1 MTTHTLHNADYTLML
16 TSSGA
21 GESQSGELQLTR
33 WHGDM
38 IEDGLGFFI
47 YLRDLDSAAFWS
59 IGSQPLADADGM
71 ESGYAF
77 SNEAA
82 HFVKRAHEIEAQMTV
97 TLEAGRELRRVRVK
111 NLGDTP
117 RRIEL
122 TSYLEPVIHH
132 AAADAGHPAFAKL
145 FVQTEAL
152 LEHSALLANRRP
164 RGADEHFPI
173 LVHGLLKAK
182 ISGFETD
189 RMRFIGRGR
198 SLAAPQAMFNAD
210 LSHTVGNVLDAC
222 LSLRTVLEFAPGEA
236 GEAVFVLGLAEDRE
250 AALAL
255 LASPSPQP
263 SPAGGEGVKNILA
276 DGLSASGLKPP
287 LPLWERAGERGGQA
301 KPATKIAQRP
311 LVDAGLRQL
320 RDLRLSTLPVIHHH
334 SAELL
339 QFENSYG
346 GFNADGSEYV
356 IRLPKQ
362 PDGTVQ
368 RPPLP
373 WSNVLANAHN
383 AGCVVTESGAMHTFA
398 QNSREHRLTPWHND
412 PVIDPHGEA
421 FYIRDED
428 AGLYWS
434 PMPGPV
440 SGAGDYEVR
449 HGLGYSHFQHVST
462 DLEQRT
468 TVFVPL
474 DVTCRIVR
482 VELRNLADRPRRLS
496 IFNVNHLV
504 LGVDPKDTAP
514 HLETAWD
521 ASVHALIA
529 CNPQAGD
536 FADGT
541 AYAALLSPTDALHY
555 SSDRAAV
562 IGQGRSAANPYALE
576 HSATLDGRTGKSLD
590 CAALQAQIT
599 IEPGDVRTLSFVLG
613 ETNDAAGLAKL
624 LNSLRHPGAVDAA
637 LAQVQAFWK
646 DFTAQAQVHTG
657 KPDVD
662 ILVNH
667 WLPYQALVCRIWA
680 RTAYY
685 QSGGAFGFR
694 DQLQDALN
702 LIRHDAN
709 LTRKQILLNAANQFV
724 EGDVLHWWHS
734 YPDGSSRGIRTR
746 FSDDLLWMPYATAKY
761 IQYTGESAILDEQAR
776 YLTGSLL
783 DDGEDERFMIPTE
796 SGTQGD
802 LYEHCCRA
810 LDRSL
815 KTGAH
820 GLPLMGTGDWN
831 DGMNR
836 VGREGKGESVWVGM
850 FLYAILGDF
859 IPFCEARRDLARAEK
874 YRSHRAKLFT
884 ALNTEGWDGEWYRR
898 AWYDNGAVLGSKQSD
913 ECQIDTLAQAW
924 AVLTGTATGERVE
937 QVLNAMDARLI
948 DKNVGIIRLLTPAF
962 DKTPHDPGYI
972 KGYVA
977 GVRENGGQY
986 THAALWSV
994 MAYAHAGHKG
1004 KALEMLEMISPIRHT
1019 ATQQGAERYMAEPY
1033 VIAADVY
1040 GVEPHNG
1047 RGGWT
1052 WYTGSAGWMMTAAAL
1067 LGLP

>member
-1 MTTHTLHNADYTLML
+1 MSTHTLNNAMLSVML
-16 TSSGA
+16 TPSGA
-21 GESQSGELQLTR
+21 GESSFGELQLTR
-33 WHGDM
+33 WQGDM

-47 YLRDLDSAAFWS
+47 YLRDVDTGTFWS
-59 IGSQPLADADGM
+59 MGSQPVPDVAGV
-71 ESGYAF
+71 EYAHALDH
-77 SNEAA
+77 EAA
-82 HFVKRAHEIEAQMTV
+82 HFVKRSHGIEARMTI
-97 TLEAGRELRRVRVK
+97 TLEAGRELRRVQLK
-111 NLGDTP
+111 NLGETP

-122 TSYLEPVIHH
+122 TSYLEPVIQYV
-132 AAADAGHPAFAKL
+132 AADAGHPAFAKL
-145 FVQTEAL
+145 FVQTEAV
-152 LEHSALLANRRP
+152 SGALLAKRRP
-164 RGADEHFPI
+164 RGADERFPV
-173 LVHGLLKAK
+173 LVHGLLGAPVM
-182 ISGFETD
+182 GFETD
-189 RMRFIGRGR
+189 RMRFIGRGH
-198 SLAAPQAMFNAD
+198 SLATPQAMFNAD

-222 LSLRTVLEFAPGEA
+222 LSLRTVLELAPGAEA
-236 GEAVFVLGLAEDRE
+236 DAVFVLGVADDRE

-255 LASPSPQP
+255 LALPVGAGLPANVAITGKPAPTLIAQP
-263 SPAGGEGVKNILA
+263 STHAVTCTLA
-276 DGLSASGLKPP
+276 P
-287 LPLWERAGERGGQA
+287 
-301 KPATKIAQRP
+301 
-311 LVDAGLRQL
+311 
-320 RDLRLSTLPVIHHH
+320 HH

-362 PDGTVQ
+362 ADGSVK

-383 AGCVVTESGAMHTFA
+383 SGCIVTESGAMHTFA

-434 PMPGPV
+434 PTTGPV
-440 SGAGDYEVR
+440 TGAGDYEVR
-449 HGLGYSHFQHVST
+449 HGQGYTTFHHVSS
-462 DLEQRT
+462 DLAQKT

-474 DVTCRIVR
+474 DTSCRIVNI
-482 VELRNLADRPRRLS
+482 ELRNLSDQPRRLS
-496 IFNVNHLV
+496 LFNINRLV
-504 LGVDPKDTAP
+504 LGVNPKDTAA
-514 HLETAWD
+514 HLETRWD
-521 ASVHALIA
+521 EAAHALTA
-529 CNPQAGD
+529 QNPNAGA
-536 FADGT
+536 FAQGT
-541 AYAALLSPTDALHY
+541 AYVALLSPVEAVHH
-555 SSDRAAV
+555 SANRAST
-562 IGQGRSAANPYALE
+562 IGQGRSPARPLSVECAAV
-576 HSATLDGRTGKSLD
+576 LDGRTGTGYD
-590 CAALQAQIT
+590 CAALQAQLS
-599 IEPGDVRTLSFVLG
+599 IEPSDKRSVVFVLG
-613 ETNDAAGLAKL
+613 ETNAADGLHDL
-624 LNSLRHPGAVDAA
+624 LHTLRQPGAVDAA
-637 LAQVQAFWK
+637 LERVKTFWK
-646 DFTAQAQVHTG
+646 DFTRKAKVHTG
-657 KPDVD
+657 KPEVD
-662 ILVNH
+662 ILVNQ
-667 WLPYQALVCRIWA
+667 WLPYQNLVCRIWA

-709 LTRKQILLNAANQFV
+709 LTRQQILLNAANQFV
-724 EGDVLHWWHS
+724 EGDVLHWWHPF
-734 YPDGSSRGIRTR
+734 PDGTSRGIRTR

-761 IQYTGESAILDEQAR
+761 IQHTGENTILDEQAR
-776 YLTGSLL
+776 FLSGALL
-783 DDGEDERFMIPTE
+783 DEGEDERFMIPSD

-802 LYEHCCRA
+802 LYDHCCRA

-815 KTGAH
+815 KVGKH

-836 VGREGKGESVWVGM
+836 VGREGIGESVWVGM

-859 IPFCEARRDLARAEK
+859 IPLCEARRDLTRAEK
-874 YRSHRAKLFT
+874 YRAHRAKLFE
-884 ALNTEGWDGEWYRR
+884 ALNTEGWDGDWYRR
-898 AWYDNGAVLGSKQSD
+898 AWYDNGAVLGSKTSD

-924 AVLTGTATGERVE
+924 AVLTSTATGERVE
-937 QVLNAMDARLI
+937 QVLSAMDARLI
-948 DKNVGIIRLLTPAF
+948 DKDVGIIRLLTPAF

-994 MAYAHAGHKG
+994 MAYAQAGQKDN
-1004 KALEMLEMISPIRHT
+1004 ALDLLSMISPIRHT
-1019 ATQQGAERYMAEPY
+1019 ATQQGAERYMTEPY

-1052 WYTGSAGWMMTAAAL
+1052 WYTGSAGWMMTAASL
-1067 LGLP
+1067 IND

>member
-1 MTTHTLHNADYTLML
+1 MTAAHILASDTYRLML
-16 TSSGA
+16 TPSGA
-21 GESQSGELQLTR
+21 GESTRGDLQLSR
-33 WHGDM
+33 WRGDM
-38 IEDGLGFFI
+38 IEDDLGLFV
-47 YLRDLDSAAFWS
+47 YLRDLDTGAFWS
-59 IGSQPLADADGM
+59 IGGQPVPHAAGD
-71 ESGYAF
+71 ESGHAF
-77 SNEAA
+77 TEHAA
-82 HFVKRAHEIEAQMTV
+82 HFIKRSRGIEARMSV
-97 TLEAGRELRRVRVK
+97 VVEGDREIRRVHVR
-111 NLGDTP
+111 NLGDAP

-132 AAADAGHPAFAKL
+132 PAADAGHPAFAKL
-145 FVQTEAL
+145 FVQTEAVNG
-152 LEHSALLANRRP
+152 ALLAKRRP
-164 RGADEHFPI
+164 RGADERFPV
-173 LVHGLLKAK
+173 LVHGLLNAAV
-182 ISGFETD
+182 SGFETD

-198 SLAAPQAMFNAD
+198 SLAAPQAMLGGD
-210 LSHTVGNVLDAC
+210 LSGHAGNVLDPC
-222 LSLRTVLEFAPGEA
+222 LSLRTVIELAPGAEGDA
-236 GEAVFVLGLAEDRE
+236 LFVLGLADDRE

-255 LASPSPQP
+255 LDSVVGASLL
-263 SPAGGEGVKNILA
+263 AILP
-276 DGLSASGLKPP
+276 SAS
-287 LPLWERAGERGGQA
+287 
-301 KPATKIAQRP
+301 KPASAIARP
-311 LVDAGLRQL
+311 NTTAVCTDPPR
-320 RDLRLSTLPVIHHH
+320 H

-362 PDGTVQ
+362 ADGTVK

-373 WSNVLANAHN
+373 WSNVLANPRN
-383 AGCVVTESGAMHTFA
+383 AGCIVTESGAMHTFA

-428 AGLYWS
+428 AGIYWS
-434 PMPGPV
+434 PTPGPV
-440 SGAGDYEVR
+440 PGPSDYEVR
-449 HGLGYSHFQHVST
+449 HGLGHTRFHHCSA
-462 DLEQRT
+462 DIDQRT

-474 DVTCRIVR
+474 DATCRIVR
-482 VELRNLADRPRRLS
+482 IELRNLSDRPRRLS
-496 IFNVNHLV
+496 VFNINRLV

-514 HLETAWD
+514 HIDTAWD
-521 ASVHALIA
+521 LDARALIA
-529 CNPQAGD
+529 SNPNAGA
-536 FADGT
+536 FAQGT
-541 AYAALLSPTDALHY
+541 AYAALLSPAEALHH
-555 SSDRAAV
+555 SADRASV
-562 IGQGRSAANPYALE
+562 IGQGRGPARPLALE
-576 HSATLDGRTGKSLD
+576 QTETLDGRTGKGLD
-590 CAALQAQIT
+590 CAALQARIT
-599 IEPGDVRTLSFVLG
+599 LGPGDGRTLTFVLG
-613 ETNDAAGLAKL
+613 ETHDAAGLKAL
-624 LNSLRHPGAVDAA
+624 LNGLRQPGAVDEA
-637 LAQVQAFWK
+637 LAKVQAFWK
-646 DFTAQAQVHTG
+646 DFTGKARVHTG

-667 WLPYQALVCRIWA
+667 WLPYQNLVCRIWA

-709 LTRKQILLNAANQFV
+709 LTRKQILLNAAHQFV
-724 EGDVLHWWHS
+724 EGDVLHWWHP
-734 YPDGSSRGIRTR
+734 YPDGTSRGIRTR
-746 FSDDLLWMPYATAKY
+746 FSDDLLWMPYATARY
-761 IQYTGESAILDEQAR
+761 IQHTGESAILDEPAR
-776 YLTGSLL
+776 YLAGPLL
-783 DDGEDERFMIPTE
+783 DEGEDERFMIPE
-796 SGTQGD
+796 HSGTQGD

-815 KTGAH
+815 TTGAH

-836 VGREGKGESVWVGM
+836 VGRLGIGESVWVGM

-859 IPFCEARRDLARAEK
+859 IPLCEARRDLTRAEI
-874 YRSHRAKLFT
+874 YRSHRAKLFE
-884 ALNTEGWDGEWYRR
+884 ALNLDGWDGDWYRR

-937 QVLNAMDARLI
+937 QVLKAMDARLI
-948 DKNVGIIRLLTPAF
+948 DRDVGIIRLLTPAF
-962 DKTPHDPGYI
+962 DQTPHDPGYI

-986 THAALWSV
+986 THAALWAV
-994 MAYAHAGHKG
+994 MAYAQAGHKAR
-1004 KALEMLEMISPIRHT
+1004 ALELLEMISPIRHT
-1019 ATQQGAERYMAEPY
+1019 ATPQGAERYMTEPY

-1052 WYTGSAGWMMTAAAL
+1052 WYTGSAGWMMTAADL
-1067 LGLP
+1067 IGSR

>member
-1 MTTHTLHNADYTLML
+1 MSAQHILASDTYRLML
-16 TSSGA
+16 TPSGA
-21 GESQSGELQLTR
+21 GESKRGELQLNR
-33 WHGDM
+33 WRGDM
-38 IEDGLGFFI
+38 IEDDIGLFV
-47 YLRDLDSAAFWS
+47 YLRDKDNGAFWS
-59 IGSQPLADADGM
+59 IGSQPVPEAEGD
-71 ESGYAF
+71 ESGHSF
-77 SNEAA
+77 TEDAA
-82 HFVKRAHEIEAQMTV
+82 HFIKRSHGIEARMTV
-97 TLEAGRELRRVRVK
+97 MVEGDREIRRVHLK
-111 NLGDTP
+111 NLGDSP

-132 AAADAGHPAFAKL
+132 PAADAGHPAFAKL
-145 FVQTEAL
+145 FVQTEAVTDKG
-152 LEHSALLANRRP
+152 ALLARRRP
-164 RGADEHFPI
+164 RGADERFPVLI
-173 LVHGLLKAK
+173 HGLVHGPLGA
-182 ISGFETD
+182 SVTDFETD

-198 SLAAPQAMFNAD
+198 SLAAPQAMLGGELSGNA
-210 LSHTVGNVLDAC
+210 GNVLDAC
-222 LSLRTVLEFAPGEA
+222 LSLRTVIELAPGAEGDA
-236 GEAVFVLGLAEDRE
+236 LFVLGLADDRD

-255 LASPSPQP
+255 LDGVTP
-263 SPAGGEGVKNILA
+263 PAMLQVAAAAHATAPALA
-276 DGLSASGLKPP
+276 
-287 LPLWERAGERGGQA
+287 R
-301 KPATKIAQRP
+301 PATTA
-311 LVDAGLRQL
+311 AAC
-320 RDLRLSTLPVIHHH
+320 STAPHH

-362 PDGTVQ
+362 ADGTVK

-373 WSNVLANAHN
+373 WSNVLANPHN

-398 QNSREHRLTPWHND
+398 QNSREHRITPWHND

-428 AGLYWS
+428 SGLYWS
-434 PMPGPV
+434 PTPGPV
-440 SGAGDYEVR
+440 AGNGDYEVR
-449 HGLGYSHFQHVST
+449 HGLGYTSFHHISG
-462 DLEQRT
+462 DLDQRT
-468 TVFVPL
+468 TVFVPM
-474 DVTCRIVR
+474 DTTCRIVR
-482 VELRNLADRPRRLS
+482 IELRNLADQPRRLS
-496 IFNVNHLV
+496 VFNINRLV
-504 LGVDPKDTAP
+504 LGVDPKDTAS
-514 HLETAWD
+514 HLDSAWD
-521 ASVHALIA
+521 IDAHALIA
-529 CNPQAGD
+529 TNPNAGA
-536 FADGT
+536 FAHGT
-541 AYAALLSPTDALHY
+541 AYAALLSPADAVHH
-555 SSDRAAV
+555 SSDRATV
-562 IGQGRSAANPYALE
+562 IGQGRSPARPLAVEQAE
-576 HSATLDGRTGKSLD
+576 TLDGRTGKGLD
-590 CAALQAQIT
+590 CAALQASIT
-599 IEPGDVRTLSFVLG
+599 LAHGDVRTLTFVLG
-613 ETNDAAGLAKL
+613 ETNDAAGLKTQ
-624 LNSLRHPGAVDAA
+624 LNNLRKPGAVDEA
-637 LAQVQAFWK
+637 LAKVKAFWK
-646 DFTAQAQVHTG
+646 DFTAKARVRTG

-667 WLPYQALVCRIWA
+667 WLPYQNLVCRIWA

-702 LIRHDAN
+702 LIRHDAG
-709 LTRKQILLNAANQFV
+709 LTRKQILLNAANQFA
-724 EGDVLHWWHS
+724 EGDVLHWWHPF
-734 YPDGSSRGIRTR
+734 PDGTSRGIRTR
-746 FSDDLLWMPYATAKY
+746 FSDDLLWMPFATAKY
-761 IQYTGESAILDEQAR
+761 IQHTGETAILDEQVR
-776 YLTGSLL
+776 YLTGPLL
-783 DDGEDERFMIPTE
+783 DEGEDERFIVPTE

-815 KTGAH
+815 KVGKH

-836 VGREGKGESVWVGM
+836 VGREGIGESVWVGM

-859 IPFCEARRDLARAEK
+859 IPLCEARRDLAHAEK
-874 YRSHRAKLFT
+874 YRAHRAKLFE

-898 AWYDNGAVLGSKQSD
+898 AWYDNGAVLGSKTSD

-937 QVLNAMDARLI
+937 QVLSAMDARLI
-948 DKNVGIIRLLTPAF
+948 DKDVGIIRLLTPAF

-994 MAYAHAGHKG
+994 MAYAQAGQKD
-1004 KALEMLEMISPIRHT
+1004 KALELLEMISPIRHT
-1019 ATQQGAERYMAEPY
+1019 ATQQGADRYMTEPY

-1052 WYTGSAGWMMTAAAL
+1052 WYTGSAGWMMTAASAIKS
-1067 LGLP
+1067 

>member
-1 MTTHTLHNADYTLML
+1 MTIHILQYADTTLLL
-16 TSSGA
+16 TPSGA
-21 GESQSGELQLTR
+21 GESLRGDLQLYR
-33 WHGDM
+33 WHGDL
-38 IEDGLGFFI
+38 IEDNLGFFI
-47 YLRDLDSAAFWS
+47 YLRDADSGVFWS
-59 IGSQPLADADGM
+59 LGSQPVPDAEDAEYGH
-71 ESGYAF
+71 AF
-77 SNEAA
+77 TASAA
-82 HFVKRAHEIEAQMTV
+82 HFVKRAHGIEARMSV
-97 TLEAGRELRRVRVK
+97 TLEDGREVRRVWVK
-111 NLGDTP
+111 NPGDSA
-117 RRIEL
+117 RRVEL
-122 TSYLEPVIHH
+122 SSYLEPVIHH

-145 FVQTEAL
+145 FVQTE
-152 LEHSALLANRRP
+152 EVKGALLANRRP
-164 RGADEHFPI
+164 RGADERFPV
-173 LVHGLLKAK
+173 LVHGLLGAEV
-182 ISGFETD
+182 SSFETD

-198 SLAAPQAMFNAD
+198 SLAAPQALISSE
-210 LSHTVGNVLDAC
+210 LSQTAGNVLDPC
-222 LSLRTVLEFAPGEA
+222 LSLRTVLELAA
-236 GEAVFVLGLAEDRE
+236 GEEREVAFVLGLADERQ
-250 AALAL
+250 AVSAL

-263 SPAGGEGVKNILA
+263 SPAGGEGVKTDAA
-276 DGLSASGLKPP
+276 DRNDARGFKPP
-287 LPLWERAGERGGQA
+287 LPSRERVGERGRRVQ
-301 KPATKIAQRP
+301 PIARP
-311 LVDAGLRQL
+311 
-320 RDLRLSTLPVIHHH
+320 STHAACTLAPHHA
-334 SAELL
+334 AELL

-346 GFNADGSEYV
+346 GFNTEGSEYV

-362 PDGTVQ
+362 ADGSVQ

-383 AGCVVTESGAMHTFA
+383 AGCIVTESGAMHSFA

-434 PMPGPV
+434 PTPGPV
-440 SGAGDYEVR
+440 AGAGDYEVR
-449 HGLGYSHFQHVST
+449 HGLGYTRFLHTSL
-462 DLEQRT
+462 DLEQKT

-474 DVTCRIVR
+474 DVACRIVKI
-482 VELRNLADRPRRLS
+482 ELRNLSDRDRRLS
-496 IFNVNHLV
+496 VFNINRLV

-514 HLETAWD
+514 HLQTRWD
-521 ASVHALIA
+521 AAA
-529 CNPQAGD
+529 Q
-536 FADGT
+536 
-541 AYAALLSPTDALHY
+541 ALLAHNPEAGAFAQAMAYVAVLHPTEALHY

-562 IGQGRSAANPYALE
+562 IGQGRSPARPLALE
-576 HSATLDGRTGKSLD
+576 QMLTLDGHTGTGLD

-599 IEPGDVRTLSFVLG
+599 LRPGEARSLSFVLG
-613 ETNDAAGLAKL
+613 ETNEAAGLAAL
-624 LNSLRHPGAVDAA
+624 LHNWRKPGAVDAA
-637 LAQVQAFWK
+637 LAQVQGFWR
-646 DFTAQAQVHTG
+646 DFSAKAQVHTG
-657 KPDVD
+657 TPEVD

-667 WLPYQALVCRIWA
+667 WLPYQTLVCRIWA

-709 LTRKQILLNAANQFV
+709 LTRQQILLNAANQFV
-724 EGDVLHWWHS
+724 EGDVLHWWHPF
-734 YPDGSSRGIRTR
+734 PDGTSRGIRTR
-746 FSDDLLWMPYATAKY
+746 FSDDLLWMPFATAKY
-761 IQYTGESAILDEQAR
+761 IQHTSDTAILDEQAR
-776 YLTGSLL
+776 YLSGPLL
-783 DDGEDERFMIPTE
+783 KAGEDERFMIPEE

-815 KTGAH
+815 KVGQH

-836 VGREGKGESVWVGM
+836 VGRMGIGESVWVGM

-859 IPFCEARRDLARAEK
+859 IPLCEARRDLARAEK
-874 YRSHRAKLFT
+874 YRSHRAKLFE
-884 ALNTEGWDGEWYRR
+884 ALNTAGWDGDWYRR
-898 AWYDNGAVLGSKQSD
+898 AWYDNGAVLGSKASD

-924 AVLTGTATGERVE
+924 AVLTGTADYPSSPAGGRGAGGEGETRVNRVLESME
-937 QVLNAMDARLI
+937 QHLV

-962 DKTPHDPGYI
+962 DQTPFDPGYI

-986 THAALWSV
+986 THAALWAV
-994 MAYAHAGHKG
+994 MAFAQAGQKD
-1004 KALEMLEMISPIRHT
+1004 KALALLEMMSPIRHT
-1019 ATQQGAERYMAEPY
+1019 ASQQGAERYMTEPY

-1052 WYTGSAGWMMTAAAL
+1052 WYTGSAGWMMTAAHSVA
-1067 LGLP
+1067 

>member
-1 MTTHTLHNADYTLML
+1 MSTHILSNAALNVML

-21 GESQSGELQLTR
+21 GESSFGALQLTR
-33 WHGDM
+33 WHGDLL
-38 IEDGLGFFI
+38 EDSLGFFI
-47 YLRDLDSAAFWS
+47 YLRDVDTGAFWS
-59 IGSQPLADADGM
+59 LGSQPVPEIAAMQSGHLFT
-71 ESGYAF
+71 ES
-77 SNEAA
+77 AA
-82 HFVKRAHEIEAQMTV
+82 HFVKRAHGIEAHMTV
-97 TLEAGRELRRVRVK
+97 TLADGRELRRVWVK

-145 FVQTEAL
+145 FVQTEAVAG
-152 LEHSALLANRRP
+152 ALLANRRP
-164 RGADEHFPI
+164 RGADERFPL
-173 LVHGLLKAK
+173 LVHGLLGAK
-182 ISGFETD
+182 VTGFETD

-198 SLAAPQAMFNAD
+198 SLAAPQAL
-210 LSHTVGNVLDAC
+210 LSQALLSGELSQTAGNVLDAC
-222 LSLRTVLEFAPGEA
+222 LSLRTVLELGA
-236 GEAVFVLGLAEDRE
+236 GAEREVTFVLGVAENRD

-263 SPAGGEGVKNILA
+263 SPAGGEGANPAHAQAALPPSPPA
-276 DGLSASGLKPP
+276 GEGL
-287 LPLWERAGERGGQA
+287 GERGGNPIA
-301 KPATKIAQRP
+301 RPATHGVACTRAP
-311 LVDAGLRQL
+311 
-320 RDLRLSTLPVIHHH
+320 HHA
-334 SAELL
+334 AELL

-346 GFNADGSEYV
+346 GFNAAGNEYV

-362 PDGTVQ
+362 ADGTLK

-383 AGCVVTESGAMHTFA
+383 AGCIVTESGALHTFA

-434 PMPGPV
+434 PLPGPV
-440 SGAGDYEVR
+440 AGAGDYSVR
-449 HGLGYSHFQHVST
+449 HGLGYSQFQHVSG
-462 DLEQRT
+462 DLEQQS

-474 DVTCRIVR
+474 DVSCRIVR
-482 VELRNLADRPRRLS
+482 IELRNLSDQPRRLS

-504 LGVDPKDTAP
+504 LGVEPKNTAP

-521 ASVHALIA
+521 AAAHALIA
-529 CNPQAGD
+529 RNPKAGD
-536 FADGT
+536 FAHAT
-541 AYAALLSPTDALHY
+541 AYAALLNPADALHY
-555 SSDRAAV
+555 SSDRASV
-562 IGQGRSAANPYALE
+562 IGQGRSPANPQALE
-576 HSATLDGRTGKSLD
+576 QAITLDGSTGMELD

-599 IEPGDVRTLSFVLG
+599 LDPGDKRTLSFVLG
-613 ETNDAAGLAKL
+613 ETNDAAGLAAL

-637 LAQVQAFWK
+637 LQQVQTFWQN
-646 DFTAQAQVHTG
+646 FTAKAQVHTG
-657 KPDVD
+657 KPEVD

-667 WLPYQALVCRIWA
+667 WLPYQTLVCRIWA

-709 LTRKQILLNAANQFV
+709 LTRQQILRNAAHQFV
-724 EGDVLHWWHS
+724 EGDVLHWWHP

-746 FSDDLLWMPYATAKY
+746 FSDDLLWMPYACAKY
-761 IQYTGESAILDEQAR
+761 IQHTGDTAILDEKVR
-776 YLTGSLL
+776 FLSGDLL
-783 DDGEDERFMIPTE
+783 DEGEDERFMIPTD

-802 LYEHCCRA
+802 VYEHCLRA

-815 KTGAH
+815 TVGKH

-836 VGREGKGESVWVGM
+836 VGRLGLGESVWVGM

-859 IPFCEARRDLARAEK
+859 IPLCEARRDLARAEK
-874 YRSHRAKLFT
+874 YRAHRAKLFA
-884 ALNTEGWDGEWYRR
+884 ALNSEGWDGEWYRR
-898 AWYDNGAVLGSKQSD
+898 AWYDNGAVLGSTTSD

-937 QVLNAMDARLI
+937 QVLRDMDARLI
-948 DKNVGIIRLLTPAF
+948 DKDVGIIRLLTPAF

-986 THAALWSV
+986 THAALWAV
-994 MAYAHAGHKG
+994 MAFAQAGQKD
-1004 KALEMLEMISPIRHT
+1004 KALQLLSMMSPIRHT
-1019 ATQQGAERYMAEPY
+1019 STQQDTERYMAEPY

-1040 GVEPHNG
+1040 GVAPHNG

-1052 WYTGSAGWMMTAAAL
+1052 WYTGSAGWMMTAAWVIAL
-1067 LGLP
+1067 R

>member
-1 MTTHTLHNADYTLML
+1 MSTHTLNNATLNVML
-16 TSSGA
+16 TSSSA
-21 GESQSGELQLTR
+21 GESSLGELQLTR

-38 IEDGLGFFI
+38 IEDSLGFFI
-47 YLRDLDSAAFWS
+47 YLRDVDTGAFWS
-59 IGSQPLADADGM
+59 VGSQPVPDEDGA
-71 ESGYAF
+71 EYGQSFTG
-77 SNEAA
+77 EAA
-82 HFVKRAHEIEAQMTV
+82 HFIKHAHGIEAQMTV
-97 TLEAGRELRRVRVK
+97 TLEAGRELRRVHLK
-111 NLGDTP
+111 NIGDSP

-122 TSYLEPVIHH
+122 TSYLEPVIQH
-132 AAADAGHPAFAKL
+132 AAADAGHPAFSKL
-145 FVQTEAL
+145 FVQTEAHA
-152 LEHSALLANRRP
+152 EHGALLAKRRP
-164 RGADEHFPI
+164 RGADERFPV
-173 LVHGLLKAK
+173 LVHALLGAPV
-182 ISGFETD
+182 SGFETD

-198 SLAAPQAMFNAD
+198 SLATPQAMFNAD

-222 LSLRTVLEFAPGEA
+222 LSLRTVLELAPGAEA
-236 GEAVFVLGLAEDRE
+236 EAVFVLGVADDRE

-255 LASPSPQP
+255 LEVP
-263 SPAGGEGVKNILA
+263 V
-276 DGLSASGLKPP
+276 SASSADIAVGCAMRTIEQVSLRAAPP
-287 LPLWERAGERGGQA
+287 
-301 KPATKIAQRP
+301 T
-311 LVDAGLRQL
+311 
-320 RDLRLSTLPVIHHH
+320 SCTLAPHHT
-334 SAELL
+334 AEIL
-339 QFENSYG
+339 QYENSYG
-346 GFNADGSEYV
+346 GFNADGNEYV

-362 PDGTVQ
+362 SNGRVKPT
-368 RPPLP
+368 PLP

-383 AGCVVTESGAMHTFA
+383 SGCIVTESGALHTFV
-398 QNSREHRLTPWHND
+398 QNSREHRLPPWHND

-449 HGLGYSHFQHVST
+449 HGLGYSHFQHISS
-462 DLEQRT
+462 DLEQRS

-482 VELRNLADRPRRLS
+482 IELRNLSDQPRRLS
-496 IFNVNHLV
+496 VFNVNHLV
-504 LGVDPKDTAP
+504 LGAVPKDTAP

-521 ASVHALIA
+521 ASAHALIA
-529 CNPQAGD
+529 RNPQAGA
-536 FADGT
+536 FAGGT
-541 AYAALLSPTDALHY
+541 AYAALLSPAEALHY

-599 IEPGDVRTLSFVLG
+599 LEPGDVRTLSFVLG

-624 LNSLRHPGAVDAA
+624 LNDLRHPGVVDAA
-637 LAQVQAFWK
+637 LAQVQAFWQ

-657 KPDVD
+657 KPEVD

-702 LIRHDAN
+702 LIRHDAT
-709 LTRKQILLNAANQFV
+709 LTRQQILLNAANQFV
-724 EGDVLHWWHS
+724 EGDVLHWWHP

-761 IQYTGESAILDEQAR
+761 IQHTGENSILDEQVR
-776 YLTGSLL
+776 YLSGALL
-783 DDGEDERFMIPTE
+783 EEGEDERFMVPTE

-802 LYEHCCRA
+802 LYDHCCRT

-859 IPFCEARRDLARAEK
+859 IPLCEARRDLTRAEK
-874 YRSHRAKLFT
+874 YRAHRAKLFA
-884 ALNTEGWDGEWYRR
+884 ALNTEGWDGDWYRR
-898 AWYDNGAVLGSKQSD
+898 AWYDNGAVLGSKASD

-937 QVLNAMDARLI
+937 QVLHAMDARLI
-948 DKNVGIIRLLTPAF
+948 DKDVGIIRLLTPAF
-962 DKTPHDPGYI
+962 DHTPHDPGYI

-986 THAALWSV
+986 THAALWAV
-994 MAYAHAGHKG
+994 MAYAQAGQKD
-1004 KALEMLEMISPIRHT
+1004 KALELLSMISPIRHA
-1019 ATQQGAERYMAEPY
+1019 ATQQGAERYMTEPY

-1052 WYTGSAGWMMTAAAL
+1052 WYTGSAGWMMTAAWEIA
-1067 LGLP
+1067 PR

>member
-1 MTTHTLHNADYTLML
+1 MLLSAHALHHSSLHVTLTP
-16 TSSGA
+16 SGA
-21 GESQSGELQLTR
+21 GESKHADLQLYR
-33 WHGDM
+33 WRGDM
-38 IEDGLGFFI
+38 IEDDLGFFI
-47 YLRDLDSAAFWS
+47 YLRDADSGAFWS
-59 IGSQPLADADGM
+59 LGSQPVPDDEGAEYGH
-71 ESGYAF
+71 AF
-77 SNEAA
+77 TASAA
-82 HFVKRAHEIEAQMTV
+82 HFVKRAHGIEARMSV
-97 TLEAGRELRRVRVK
+97 TLEDVREIRRVQLK
-111 NLGDTP
+111 NLGDSA

-152 LEHSALLANRRP
+152 EGALLAKRRP
-164 RGADEHFPI
+164 RGADERFPV
-173 LVHGLLKAK
+173 LVHGLIGAVVT
-182 ISGFETD
+182 GYETD

-198 SLAAPQAMFNAD
+198 SLAAPQAL
-210 LSHTVGNVLDAC
+210 LSSELSQTAGNVLDPC
-222 LSLRTVLEFAPGEA
+222 LSLRTVLELAA
-236 GEAVFVLGLAEDRE
+236 GAEREAVFVLGLAEERE
-250 AALAL
+250 TALAL
-255 LASPSPQP
+255 LEAPVSAGLSDIAVGCAMRTIEQASPRAAHPTSCT
-263 SPAGGEGVKNILA
+263 LA
-276 DGLSASGLKPP
+276 P
-287 LPLWERAGERGGQA
+287 
-301 KPATKIAQRP
+301 
-311 LVDAGLRQL
+311 
-320 RDLRLSTLPVIHHH
+320 HH

-346 GFNADGSEYV
+346 GFNADGNEYV

-362 PDGTVQ
+362 TDGSVQ

-383 AGCVVTESGAMHTFA
+383 AGCIVTESGAMHSFA
-398 QNSREHRLTPWHND
+398 QNSREHRLTPWFND

-434 PMPGPV
+434 PTPGPV
-440 SGAGDYEVR
+440 SGAGDYQVR
-449 HGLGYSHFQHVST
+449 HGLGYTRFAHTSL
-462 DLEQRT
+462 DLEQNT

-474 DVTCRIVR
+474 DTTCRVVKI
-482 VELRNLADRPRRLS
+482 ELRNLSERERHLS
-496 IFNVNHLV
+496 IFNINRLV
-504 LGVDPKDTAP
+504 LGVEPKDTAP
-514 HLETAWD
+514 QLQTRWD
-521 ASVHALIA
+521 AAAQALLANNPHAGA
-529 CNPQAGD
+529 
-536 FADGT
+536 FAHAT
-541 AYAALLSPTDALHY
+541 AYVAVLNPTDALHY

-562 IGQGRSAANPYALE
+562 IGQGRSPARPLALE
-576 HSATLDGRTGKSLD
+576 QALTLDGRTGTGLD
-590 CAALQAQIT
+590 CAALQAHIT
-599 IEPGDVRTLSFVLG
+599 LQPGEVRSLSFVLG
-613 ETNDAAGLAKL
+613 ETNDASGLTAL
-624 LNSLRHPGAVDAA
+624 LHELRKPGAVDAA
-637 LAQVQAFWK
+637 LAQVQGFWR
-646 DFTAQAQVHTG
+646 DFTAKAQVHTG

-667 WLPYQALVCRIWA
+667 WLPYQTLVCRIWA

-702 LIRHDAN
+702 LIRHDAQI
-709 LTRKQILLNAANQFV
+709 TRQQILLNAANQFV
-724 EGDVLHWWHS
+724 EGDVLHWWHPF
-734 YPDGSSRGIRTR
+734 PDGTSRGIRTR

-761 IQYTGESAILDEQAR
+761 IQHTFDTAILDEQAR
-776 YLTGSLL
+776 YLSGSLL
-783 DDGEDERFMIPTE
+783 DEGEDERFMVPE
-796 SGTQGD
+796 DSGQQGD

-815 KTGAH
+815 KVGKH

-836 VGREGKGESVWVGM
+836 VGREGIGESVWVGM

-859 IPFCEARRDLARAEK
+859 IPLCEARRDLTRAEK
-874 YRSHRAKLFT
+874 YRAHRAKLFE
-884 ALNTEGWDGEWYRR
+884 ALNSEGWDGDWYRR
-898 AWYDNGAVLGSKQSD
+898 AWYDNGAVLGSKASD

-924 AVLTGTATGERVE
+924 AVLTSTATGERVE
-937 QVLNAMDARLI
+937 QVLSAMDARLI

-962 DKTPHDPGYI
+962 DHTPHDPGYI

-986 THAALWSV
+986 THAALWAV
-994 MAYAHAGHKG
+994 MAYAQAGQKD
-1004 KALEMLEMISPIRHT
+1004 KALELLSMISPIRHA
-1019 ATQQGAERYMAEPY
+1019 ATQQGAERYMTEPY

-1052 WYTGSAGWMMTAAAL
+1052 WYTGSAGWMMTAAW
-1067 LGLP
+1067 GLNHD

>member
-1 MTTHTLHNADYTLML
+1 MTTASHILASDTYRLML

-33 WHGDM
+33 WLGDM
-38 IEDGLGFFI
+38 IEDDHGLFV
-47 YLRDLDSAAFWS
+47 YLRDTRSGAFWS
-59 IGSQPLADADGM
+59 IGSQPVANMDGD
-71 ESGYAF
+71 ESGHAF
-77 SNEAA
+77 GANAA
-82 HFVKRAHEIEAQMTV
+82 HFIKRSHGIEAHMSVTV
-97 TLEAGRELRRVRVK
+97 DGEREIRRVLLK

-117 RRIEL
+117 RSIEL

-132 AAADAGHPAFAKL
+132 AAADASHPAFAKL
-145 FVQTEAL
+145 FVQTEAVGG
-152 LEHSALLANRRP
+152 ALLAKRRP
-164 RGADEHFPI
+164 RGADECFPV
-173 LVHGLLKAK
+173 LVHGLLGAPVT
-182 ISGFETD
+182 GFETD
-189 RMRFIGRGR
+189 RMCFIGRGR
-198 SLAAPQAMFNAD
+198 SLATPQAMLNAE

-222 LSLRTVLEFAPGEA
+222 LSLRTLLELAPGAEIEA
-236 GEAVFVLGLAEDRE
+236 TFVLGVASDTT

-255 LASPSPQP
+255 LHAPVNANQP
-263 SPAGGEGVKNILA
+263 ANVVLTTTRSPAPIARSATHEATCRLA
-276 DGLSASGLKPP
+276 P
-287 LPLWERAGERGGQA
+287 
-301 KPATKIAQRP
+301 
-311 LVDAGLRQL
+311 
-320 RDLRLSTLPVIHHH
+320 HH

-362 PDGTVQ
+362 ANGRVKPT
-368 RPPLP
+368 PLP
-373 WSNVLANAHN
+373 WSNVLANAQN
-383 AGCVVTESGAMHTFA
+383 SGCIVTESGALHTFV
-398 QNSREHRLTPWHND
+398 QNSREHRLPPWHND

-421 FYIRDED
+421 FYIRDDD

-434 PMPGPV
+434 PMPGPI

-449 HGLGYSHFQHVST
+449 HGLGYSHFHHIST
-462 DLEQRT
+462 DLEQRS

-482 VELRNLADRPRRLS
+482 IDLRNLADRPRRLS
-496 IFNVNHLV
+496 IFNANHLV
-504 LGVDPKDTAP
+504 LGANPKDTAP

-521 ASVHALIA
+521 APAHALIA
-529 CNPQAGD
+529 RNPQAGA

-541 AYAALLSPTDALHY
+541 AYAALLSPSDALHY

-613 ETNDAAGLAKL
+613 ETNDAAGLARL
-624 LNSLRHPGAVDAA
+624 LDSLRHPGAVDAA
-637 LAQVQAFWK
+637 LAQVQTFWK
-646 DFTAQAQVHTG
+646 DFTAQAQVYTG

-702 LIRHDAN
+702 LIRHDAK
-709 LTRKQILLNAANQFV
+709 LTRKQILLNAAHQFV
-724 EGDVLHWWHS
+724 EGDVLHWWHP

-776 YLTGSLL
+776 YLTGPLL
-783 DDGEDERFMIPTE
+783 DDGEDERFMIPTD
-796 SGTQGD
+796 SGTQDD

-815 KTGAH
+815 KTGIH

-859 IPFCEARRDLARAEK
+859 IPLCEARRDLTRAET

-937 QVLNAMDARLI
+937 QVLSAMDARLI
-948 DKNVGIIRLLTPAF
+948 DKDVGIIRLLTPAF
-962 DKTPHDPGYI
+962 DKTLHDPGYI

-986 THAALWSV
+986 THAALWAV
-994 MAYAHAGHKG
+994 MAYAQAGHKG
-1004 KALEMLEMISPIRHT
+1004 KALELLEMISPIRHA
-1019 ATQQGAERYMAEPY
+1019 ATQQGAERYMTEPY

-1052 WYTGSAGWMMTAAAL
+1052 WYTGSAGWMMTAAW
-1067 LGLP
+1067 GI

>member
-1 MTTHTLHNADYTLML
+1 MTSAAHTLTRDTYQLML
-16 TSSGA
+16 TPSGA
-21 GESQSGELQLTR
+21 GESSFGELQLTR
-33 WHGDM
+33 WRGDM

-47 YLRDLDSAAFWS
+47 YLRDVDTGAFWS
-59 IGSQPLADADGM
+59 MGSQPVPDADGAAYGQVFTD
-71 ESGYAF
+71 EV
-77 SNEAA
+77 A
-82 HFVKRAHEIEAQMTV
+82 HFVKHVHGIEASMTV

-111 NLGDTP
+111 NVGDTS

-145 FVQTEAL
+145 FVQTEAV
-152 LEHSALLANRRP
+152 LEQGALLAKRRP
-164 RGADEHFPI
+164 RGADERFPL
-173 LVHGLLKAK
+173 LVHGLVGAPVT
-182 ISGFETD
+182 GFETD

-198 SLAAPQAMFNAD
+198 SLAAPLAMFGGE
-210 LSHTVGNVLDAC
+210 LSQTAGNVLDPC
-222 LSLRTVLEFAPGEA
+222 LSLRTLLELAPGAA
-236 GEAVFVLGLAEDRE
+236 GEAVFVLGVADDRE

-255 LASPSPQP
+255 LDVP
-263 SPAGGEGVKNILA
+263 V
-276 DGLSASGLKPP
+276 SASLSDFAVGCAMRTMEKASV
-287 LPLWERAGERGGQA
+287 RAA
-301 KPATKIAQRP
+301 HPT
-311 LVDAGLRQL
+311 
-320 RDLRLSTLPVIHHH
+320 SCTLAPHH

-362 PDGTVQ
+362 ADGTLK

-383 AGCVVTESGAMHTFA
+383 SGCIVTESGAMHTFA

-412 PVIDPHGEA
+412 PVTDPHGEA

-434 PMPGPV
+434 PTPGPV

-449 HGLGYSHFQHVST
+449 HGLGYTSFRHVSS

-474 DVTCRIVR
+474 DTTCRIVKI
-482 VELRNLADRPRRLS
+482 ELRNLSEQPRRLS
-496 IFNVNHLV
+496 LFNINRLV
-504 LGVDPKDTAP
+504 LDVDPKDTAA
-514 HLETAWD
+514 HLETRWD
-521 ASVHALIA
+521 EAAHALTA
-529 CNPQAGD
+529 QNPQAGKASSGTTLGCEASPEGRNPRMD
-536 FADGT
+536 FATFAQGT
-541 AYAALLSPTDALHY
+541 AYVALLSPVEAVHH
-555 SSDRAAV
+555 SANRAST
-562 IGQGRSAANPYALE
+562 IGQGRSPARPLAVETAAV
-576 HSATLDGRTGKSLD
+576 LDACTGTGYD
-590 CAALQAQIT
+590 CAALQAQLT
-599 IEPGDVRTLSFVLG
+599 IEPGDMRSVVFVLG
-613 ETNDAAGLAKL
+613 ETNAADGLHDL
-624 LNSLRHPGAVDAA
+624 LHSLRKPGAVDAA
-637 LAQVQAFWK
+637 LERVKTFWK
-646 DFTAQAQVHTG
+646 DFTGKARVHTG
-657 KPDVD
+657 KPEVD

-667 WLPYQALVCRIWA
+667 WLPYQTLVCRIWA

-702 LIRHDAN
+702 LIRHDARI
-709 LTRKQILLNAANQFV
+709 TRDQILLNAANQFV
-724 EGDVLHWWHS
+724 EGDVLHWWHPF
-734 YPDGSSRGIRTR
+734 PDGTSRGIRTR

-761 IQYTGESAILDEQAR
+761 IQHTHDAAILDEQAR
-776 YLTGSLL
+776 YLTGPLL
-783 DDGEDERFMIPTE
+783 DDGEDERFMVPHE
-796 SGTQGD
+796 SGAQGD

-815 KTGAH
+815 KVGKH

-836 VGREGKGESVWVGM
+836 VGREGIGESVWVGM

-859 IPFCEARRDLARAEK
+859 IPLCEARRDLARAEK
-874 YRSHRAKLFT
+874 YRAHRAKLFE
-884 ALNTEGWDGEWYRR
+884 ALNTEGWDGAWYRR
-898 AWYDNGAVLGSKQSD
+898 AWYDNGAVLGSRTSD

-924 AVLTGTATGERVE
+924 AVLTGAATGERVE
-937 QVLNAMDARLI
+937 QVLSAMDARLI
-948 DKNVGIIRLLTPAF
+948 DKSVGIIRLLTPAF
-962 DKTPHDPGYI
+962 DQTPHDPGYI

-986 THAALWSV
+986 THAALWAV
-994 MAYAHAGHKG
+994 MAYAQAGHKD
-1004 KALEMLEMISPIRHT
+1004 KALELLEMISPIRHT
-1019 ATQQGAERYMAEPY
+1019 ATQQGAERYMTEPY

-1067 LGLP
+1067 VATNT